1 MIYNLKPTPTKHA
14 SDIVIATALNGVIYS
29 ENSRLHIKTN
39 MRHLVYKFDGTP
51 KGWYARNLKTSD
63 DIYLG
68 DVSPTIELE
77 NLQIKNT
84 IVWNSLYQAEQ
95 QENDEIRQRDKNN

>member
-1 MIYNLKPTPTKHA
+1 MVFILNSTPIKNV
-14 SDIVIATALNGVIYS
+14 SDIIIATALNGIVYS
-29 ENSRLHIKTN
+29 ENSRLHVKTN
-39 MRHLVYKFDGTP
+39 TRHLVYKFDGTP
-51 KGWYARNLKTSD
+51 KGWYARNLKTND

-84 IVWNSLYQAEQ
+84 IVWNSLLFTEVNN
-95 QENDEIRQRDKNN
+95 ELDK